1 MAKIPQA
8 EYNCTQPELYSTV
21 RLMLSNYTA
30 NLADFTGYKAKYT
43 APFGAALATA
53 VDSAEALP
61 DKETRDA
68 VAETLRTELVTLNAK
83 CCDNWQ
89 RLKGYITEVF
99 TPESLKTNLD
109 AAGARNYS
117 DALNQNWEKAVE
129 MNVQANAF
137 IAANTVKLD
146 GGGLN
151 MPAGFP
157 LTYKTDAKA
166 FSDKYE
172 EYKPA
177 TETTVATTDKINA
190 NNSVFHQAM
199 DVCADGQIIY
209 RLDAVKSKLFTWSEI
224 IKVITPPGVT
234 ALTITVLEDETGHP
248 IVNADVIAQQ
258 AGDPV
263 LLKGVT
269 DAAGQL
275 TFKNINAGDWKT
287 LAKFAGRNDAG
298 AVKSVT
304 AGGNAR
310 LELRMTLV

>member
-1 MAKIPQA
+1 MAKIPKA
-8 EYNCTQPELYSTV
+8 EYNCTQPELYSTI
-21 RLMLSNYTA
+21 RLMLSNYTL
-30 NLADFTGYKAKYT
+30 NLGDFTGYKAKYT

-53 VDSAEALP
+53 VDNAEALP

-89 RLKGYITEVF
+89 RLKGYITEVY

-109 AAGARNYS
+109 AAGARNYP
-117 DALNQNWEKAVE
+117 DAMNLNWEKAVE

-137 IAANTVKLD
+137 ITANTVKLD

-157 LTYKTDAKA
+157 LIYKNDAKA

-190 NNSVFHQAM
+190 NNDVFKQAM
-199 DVCADGQIIY
+199 DICADGQIIY

-234 ALTITVLEDETGHP
+234 ALTITCVEDETGNP
-248 IVNADVIAQQ
+248 IVGADVIAEQ

-263 LLKGVT
+263 LLKGLT
-269 DAAGQL
+269 NASGEL
-275 TFKNINAGDWKT
+275 TFKNIKAGDWKI
-287 LAKFAGRNDAG
+287 LAKFVGRNDAG
-298 AVKSVT
+298 KVKTVT
-304 AGGNAR
+304 AGVNAR
-310 LELRMTLV
+310 LELRMILV

>member
-1 MAKIPQA
+1 MAKIPKA

-21 RLMLSNYTA
+21 RLMLSNYSA
-30 NLADFTGYKAKYT
+30 NLADFTAYKAKYT
-43 APFGAALATA
+43 DPYGAALATA
-53 VDSAEALP
+53 VDNAEALP

-117 DALNQNWEKAVE
+117 DSLNQNWEKAVE

-137 IAANTVKLD
+137 IAANTVKLE

-157 LTYKTDAKA
+157 LTYKNDAKA

-190 NNSVFHQAM
+190 NNDVFKQAM

-234 ALTITVLEDETGHP
+234 ALTITCVEDETGNP
-248 IVNADVIAQQ
+248 VVGAAVQ
-258 AGDPV
+258 AEQANDPV
-263 LLKGVT
+263 ILHGVT
-269 DAAGQL
+269 DASGEVL
-275 TFKNINAGDWKT
+275 FKNINSGDWKT
-287 LAKFAGRNDAG
+287 LATFAGRNDAG
-298 AVKSVT
+298 RVKSVT
-304 AGGNAR
+304 AGVNAR